1 MRRDSK
7 ILWLSIGVTA
17 LFMVLLWVLLTGLS
31 YSAGDVGYGLNHS
44 FLSHTSAFLV
54 FISYIV
60 FVVLG
65 FQTHWAWGVGLLILP
80 VFMMVIFFLQ
90 YPKKSRVPAVIGG
103 IGFTCY
109 VLSCYC

>member
-1 MRRDSK
+1 MRPDSK

-17 LFMVLLWVLLTGLS
+17 LFMVLLWVLLTWLS
-31 YSAGDVGYGLNHS
+31 ASAGDVGYGLNHS
-44 FLSHTSAFLV
+44 VLYHVSMIMV
-54 FISYIV
+54 FIAYVI

-80 VFMMVIFFLQ
+80 IIMMVVFFLQ

-103 IGFTCY
+103 IGFSCY